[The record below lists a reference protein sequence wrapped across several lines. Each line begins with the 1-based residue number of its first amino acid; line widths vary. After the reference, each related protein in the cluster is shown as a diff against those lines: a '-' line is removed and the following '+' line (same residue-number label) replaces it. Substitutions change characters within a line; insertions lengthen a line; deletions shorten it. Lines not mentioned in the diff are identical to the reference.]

1 MSDTLKRLLVWGVIV
16 GVLYGVSATF
26 DLSELAEPRRPLPPE
41 GDGGAWLRRTPAAV
55 PQGRTPADP
64 NFDTIVEE
72 SGGVKEDAIGT
83 AFLVGPNLWVTAAH
97 VIEPCTTAYVRIQG
111 RWRKVSDSKL
121 HPAADV
127 AILRTDAAQEKPP
140 NLGMTDR
147 LPVLDQEG
155 FHVGYPQGVPS
166 TVYTRMIGLTRIRA
180 GKPGT
185 PIEQGWVWAELDRS
199 PPSSGTLGGL
209 SGGPQVDR
217 TGAVQGVTILHSER
231 MGRVTTTPMRRV
243 REVVPAEIVQ
253 VGGGGSSIGREDFA
267 RHGEQ
272 ARQSGA
278 VSLVFCSAS
287 GRTRPR
293 GSG

>member
-1 MSDTLKRLLVWGVIV
+1 MNDTVKRLLVWAVII
-16 GVLYGVSATF
+16 GVLYGASAIF
-26 DLSELAEPRRPLPPE
+26 DSAEFAQPRRPLPPDE
-41 GDGGAWLRRTPAAV
+41 GGGAWLRRTPAAA
-55 PQGRTPADP
+55 PQGRTPTDP
-64 NFDTIVEE
+64 LFDTIVEE
-72 SGGVKEDAIGT
+72 LGPVKEDVIGT
-83 AFLVGPNLWVTAAH
+83 AFVVAPNLWVTAAH
-97 VIEPCTTAYVRIQG
+97 VLEPCTTSYVRIQG
-111 RWRKVSDSKL
+111 RWRRVTEAKA

-127 AILRTDAAQEKPP
+127 AILRTEATERPP
-140 NLGMTDR
+140 TVGMTDR

-185 PIEQGWVWAELDRS
+185 PIEQGWVWAELERV
-199 PPSSGTLGGL
+199 PATTGTLGGL

-231 MGRVTTTPMRRV
+231 TARVTTTPMRRI
-243 REVVPAEIVQ
+243 REVVPAEVPP
-253 VGGGGSSIGREDFA
+253 VVAGGSNIGRLDFA
-267 RHGEQ
+267 QHGEQ

-293 GSG
+293 S